1 MGWFSNLFGGGD
13 TTNITNT
20 GLGDDQFSKLE
31 GNQASLAEQQ
41 TATNTNLGT
50 GFDAVTGGQTALG
63 TDMATGFGTL
73 GTGQDTIN
81 TNLDTG
87 FSNIGAGQQDLN
99 NQIFGDRSWGDAY
112 EPFKDDWEGAAS
124 NALKQMTGQE
134 PMDMAYDVNGDG
146 TVSLSDSREFMKRGA
161 GLVQPSYNDPRTNA
175 YTTGSLVGGIT
186 KDFDNTNTKINEGF
200 GGVNTSLNTLNTGVD
215 TLGQGQK
222 DLNKQIFGE
231 GSWGEAYDPFKD
243 DFRGA
248 VDKSAKMIVGLE
260 PMDMSYDVNRDG
272 TIDITDTI
280 QLARRAAGYEQ
291 PEHNDP
297 RTDEYTKNSL
307 VSGITGDF
315 DNTNTKIK
323 GVSDSLDTMNTG
335 VNERFDTLN
344 TGLDTRFNT
353 LSSGLGTKFSDLS
366 KGVLEGQT
374 ALGGS
379 LDTYYSDLA
388 DKQAAQQEALGS
400 LQTGVSG
407 VQSAYDA
414 GERAAVQARTQLADQ
429 VTGGFDDTIDKIA
442 TTASVA
448 DTARDNLATDLGDSI
463 DSVGD
468 TATQQFTDLGTAV
481 EEGNTAQTVDAQ
493 QRKIELANKIKGV
506 RELLSTT
513 GDNLTDQ
520 AKTNY
525 GQLVDAFDEEGNLIQ
540 KSVTDTGTTLDRAIG
555 DNGELVIKEVDENGT
570 VIGTNNLNIDQML
583 SDAEAYKNTLSTQIG
598 TDTGAVTTALGTG
611 FTDLTKAVGDDTAAV
626 TKAVGVGQTN
636 IGAQITDAFDAQNG
650 TLDTQALS
658 LIDIAKQNTGLDAA
672 LTAEFKTV
680 SDAFDTQG
688 NLITKT
694 VDDEGNLITNSIN
707 DQGKL
712 ITTKFD
718 ATGKSLGTITTDVG
732 TVITDAKAYSDSL
745 STQIGTD
752 TGAVTTA
759 VGTGFTDLTKTVGA
773 GQTDIGTQ
781 ITNAFDVQAGTLTG
795 QGKQLV
801 DLAAQNKGLDES
813 LTAEFKTV
821 SDAFDTQGNLITDS
835 VDAQGNTVKRQI
847 DAQGTLI
854 TTKFD
859 ATGTAIGTVS
869 TNVSKVISDA
879 ATYQTGTTD
888 AISSMGGDLS
898 SLVGA
903 SQTDLTT
910 ILNTGFNAQAGT
922 MDAQALKLV
931 GLASSMGG
939 LSTDMQAKFASVAG
953 AFTEQGTLI
962 GTTVDDMGA
971 TIKNDLTAQGELVTS
986 KINTETGELIGQTK
1000 VNIQEVL
1007 AATGTQS
1014 DTLSNLINKNYGDTV
1029 KRMEGQGDQLFSK
1042 LGDMSSQQDTSFD
1055 SLGRRMD
1062 ANLNNVQTSVQD
1074 QQGTIQAGFDQQKAQ
1089 MGGQITDLAKLSS
1102 GIADLDMQQRVK
1114 FSELGNAF
1122 NEQGSLIKHS
1132 VDANGNTISR
1142 AVDQQGNLILRT
1154 FNQQGEAMGSNVI
1167 NISNALYDL
1176 AQVQRRPGANTFGGQ
1191 LSPAYSADV
1200 QPNNVNSGLMSPFA
1214 QTRG

>member
-50 GFDAVTGGQTALG
+50 GFDAVTGGQTTLG

-112 EPFKDDWEGAAS
+112 EPFKDDWTGAAS
-124 NALKQMTGQE
+124 NALKQMVGQE

-175 YTTGSLVGGIT
+175 YTNGSLVGGIT
-186 KDFDNTNTKINEGF
+186 SDFDNTNTKINEGF

-243 DFRGA
+243 DFVGA
-248 VDKSAKMIVGLE
+248 AKTAQEMIVGLK
-260 PMDMSYDVNRDG
+260 PVDMAYDVNGDG
-272 TIDITDTI
+272 TVNITDSI
-280 QLARRAAGYEQ
+280 QLLRREAGIEQ

-366 KGVLEGQT
+366 KGVLDGQT

-388 DKQAAQQEALGS
+388 AKQAAQQEALGS

-414 GERAAVQARTQLADQ
+414 GERAAVQARIQLADQ

-448 DTARDNLATDLGDSI
+448 DAARDNLATDLGDSI

-481 EEGNTAQTVDAQ
+481 EVGNTAQTVDAQ

-583 SDAEAYKNTLSTQIG
+583 TDAEAYKNTLSTQIG

-626 TKAVGVGQTN
+626 TKAVGAGQTD
-636 IGAQITDAFDAQNG
+636 IGTQITNAFDAQNG

-658 LIDIAKQNTGLDAA
+658 LIDIAKQNTGLDEA

-707 DQGKL
+707 DQGK
-712 ITTKFD
+712 
-718 ATGKSLGTITTDVG
+718 
-732 TVITDAKAYSDSL
+732 
-745 STQIGTD
+745 
-752 TGAVTTA
+752 
-759 VGTGFTDLTKTVGA
+759 
-773 GQTDIGTQ
+773 
-781 ITNAFDVQAGTLTG
+781 
-795 QGKQLV
+795 
-801 DLAAQNKGLDES
+801 
-813 LTAEFKTV
+813 
-821 SDAFDTQGNLITDS
+821 
-835 VDAQGNTVKRQI
+835 
-847 DAQGTLI
+847 LI

-922 MDAQALKLV
+922 MDTQALKLV